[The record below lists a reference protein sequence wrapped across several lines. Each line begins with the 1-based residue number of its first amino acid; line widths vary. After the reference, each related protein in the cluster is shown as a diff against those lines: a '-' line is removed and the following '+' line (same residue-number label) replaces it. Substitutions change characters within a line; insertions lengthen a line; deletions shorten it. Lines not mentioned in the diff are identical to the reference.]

1 MDTWIAELDTGRFG
15 DWVIVEAA
23 NEDQA
28 LKAVRRRTRR
38 PIRSL
43 RISLSREQWAE
54 RHPWRKG
61 RKRRA

>member
-54 RHPWRKG
+54 RYPWLKG